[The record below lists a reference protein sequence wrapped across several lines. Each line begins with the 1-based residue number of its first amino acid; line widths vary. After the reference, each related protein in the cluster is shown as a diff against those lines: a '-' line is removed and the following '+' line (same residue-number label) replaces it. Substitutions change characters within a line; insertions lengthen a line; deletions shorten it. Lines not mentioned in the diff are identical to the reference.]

1 MKNIIVMSGDIG
13 SGKSSVAEALK
24 QLTGFEVIGTGAI
37 QRAIA
42 KRRGLTTLELNK
54 ISQTDRSID
63 DEIDSYVV
71 ETGKTQDHLI
81 LDSRLAWHFIPAAF
95 KVFLSVDPVV
105 GAERVFNASRSD
117 ENNPSL
123 GATLENNLKRQAIE
137 DQRFHKLYNVNF
149 RKYGNYDLIIDT
161 SFTSPEVIAGRIK
174 DCFDK
179 WLSHCP
185 YSSLWIAPKKLLPT
199 QPIKAGTG
207 TGYELTDNGIQE
219 HQAIDVFVCN
229 GFIYIWDGH
238 KRTIAAHKAG
248 CDLIPAKI
256 LTEEP
261 ADELN
266 PGLSAAELAS
276 GVSLSILHDW
286 EEALGFKYK
295 IYPET
300 GSFIDLALVK

>member
-13 SGKSSVAEALK
+13 SGKSSVATALK
-24 QLTGFEVIGTGAI
+24 QMTGFDIIGTGTI

-42 KRRGLTTLELNK
+42 KRRGVTTLELNK

-71 ETGKTQDHLI
+71 ETGKTEDNLI
-81 LDSRLAWHFIPAAF
+81 LDSRLAWHFIPTAF

-105 GAERVFNASRSD
+105 GAERVFNASRND

-123 GATLENNLKRQAIE
+123 EVTLENNLKRQAIE

-161 SFTSPEVIAGRIK
+161 SFTSPESIARKIK
-174 DCFDK
+174 DCFEA
-179 WLSHCP
+179 WLSHNS
-185 YSSLWIAPKKLLPT
+185 YSSLWVTPRKLLPT
-199 QPIKAGTG
+199 QSQN
-207 TGYELTDNGIQE
+207 ELTGKLSNDGIQE
-219 HQAIDVFVCN
+219 DQPIAVFVCN
-229 GFIYIWDGH
+229 GFIYIRDGH
-238 KRTIAAHKAG
+238 QRTIAAHKAG

-261 ADELN
+261 TDELSA
-266 PGLSAAELAS
+266 GLSAAKLANE
-276 GVSLSILHDW
+276 VSLSMLHDW
-286 EEALGFKYK
+286 EETLGIKYNC
-295 IYPET
+295 YPEQ
-300 GSFIDLALVK
+300 V

>member
-13 SGKSSVAEALK
+13 SGKSSVAAALK
-24 QLTGFEVIGTGAI
+24 QMTGYDIIGTGTI

-42 KRRGLTTLELNK
+42 KRRGVTTLELNK

-81 LDSRLAWHFIPAAF
+81 LDSRLAWHFIPTAF

-105 GAERVFNASRSD
+105 GAERVFNASRND

-123 GATLENNLKRQAIE
+123 EVTLENNLKRQAIE
-137 DQRFHKLYNVNF
+137 DQRFNKLYNVNF

-161 SFTSPEVIAGRIK
+161 SYASPEAIGRKIK
-174 DCFDK
+174 DCFDA
-179 WLSHCP
+179 WLSQGS
-185 YSSLWIAPKKLLPT
+185 YSSLWIAPRKLLPT
-199 QPIKAGTG
+199 QSIKEFTG
-207 TGYELTDNGIQE
+207 AGYELTNYGIQE
-219 HQAIDVFVCN
+219 NQPITVFVCN
-229 GFIYIWDGH
+229 GFIYIRDGH
-238 KRTIAAHKAG
+238 QRTIAALKAG

-261 ADELN
+261 LDELS
-266 PGLSAAELAS
+266 PGLTANKVAND
-276 GVSLSILHDW
+276 VSLSMLHDW
-286 EEALGFKYK
+286 EETLGFKYNC
-295 IYPET
+295 YPDKVPAR
-300 GSFIDLALVK
+300 FQ

>member
-13 SGKSSVAEALK
+13 SGKSSVATALK
-24 QLTGFEVIGTGAI
+24 QITGFEVIGTGTI

-42 KRRGLTTLELNK
+42 KKRGVTTLELNK

-71 ETGKTQDHLI
+71 EIGKTQDHLI

-95 KVFLSVDPVV
+95 KVFLAVDPVV
-105 GAERVFNASRSD
+105 GAERVFNASRND

-123 GATLENNLKRQAIE
+123 EVTLENNLKRQAIE

-161 SFTSPEVIAGRIK
+161 SFTSPEAIARKIK
-174 DCFDK
+174 DCFDA
-179 WLSHCP
+179 WLSHNP
-185 YSSLWIAPKKLLPT
+185 YSSLWITPRKLLPT
-199 QPIKAGTG
+199 QAIKGFTD
-207 TGYELTDNGIQE
+207 TGYELTNDSIQE
-219 HQAIDVFVCN
+219 NQPVSVFVFK
-229 GFIYIWDGH
+229 GFIYIRDGH
-238 KRTIAAHKAG
+238 KQTMAAHKAG

-261 ADELN
+261 SDELS
-266 PGLSAAELAS
+266 PGLSAYKVAND
-276 GVSLSILHDW
+276 VSLSMLHEW
-286 EEALGFKYK
+286 EETLGFKYK
-295 IYPET
+295 IYPEQVPA
-300 GSFIDLALVK
+300 F

>member
-13 SGKSSVAEALK
+13 SGKSSVAAALK
-24 QLTGFEVIGTGAI
+24 QITSFEVIGTGTI

-42 KRRGLTTLELNK
+42 KRRGVTTLELNK

-81 LDSRLAWHFIPAAF
+81 LDSRLAWHFIPTAF

-105 GAERVFNASRSD
+105 GAERVFNASRND

-123 GATLENNLKRQAIE
+123 EVTLENNLKRQVIE
-137 DQRFHKLYNVNF
+137 DQRFQKLYNVNF

-161 SFTSPEVIAGRIK
+161 SFTAPEVIARKIK
-174 DCFDK
+174 DCFDA
-179 WLSHCP
+179 WLSHSS
-185 YSSLWIAPKKLLPT
+185 YASLWIAPRKLLPT
-199 QPIKAGTG
+199 QAIKGFTDK
-207 TGYELTDNGIQE
+207 LTNDCIQE
-219 HQAIDVFVCN
+219 NQAIDVFVCN
-229 GFIYIWDGH
+229 GFIYIRDGH

-248 CDLIPAKI
+248 VDLIPAKI

-261 ADELN
+261 SDELS
-266 PGLSAAELAS
+266 PGLTAYKVAND
-276 GVSLSILHDW
+276 VSLSMLHDW

-295 IYPET
+295 IYPGQVT
-300 GSFIDLALVK
+300 A